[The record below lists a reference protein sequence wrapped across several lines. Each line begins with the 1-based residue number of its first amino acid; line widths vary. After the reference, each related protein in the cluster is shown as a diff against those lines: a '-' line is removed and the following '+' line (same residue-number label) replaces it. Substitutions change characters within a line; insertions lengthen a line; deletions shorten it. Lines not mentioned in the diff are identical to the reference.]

1 MRKLH
6 RGKVLGWRWR
16 RNPLRRHSDVV
27 EAWIVLV
34 VWTVAAVGAVAAGV
48 IGARIA
54 DRVVEQDRTGRHP
67 VSAVLVRT
75 VSGSGR
81 DVVTGF
87 TGDRVR
93 ATVRWTD
100 AQGIVR
106 TGATDVRSTAAPGST
121 VTAWADGRGRLVSAP
136 MNPAAATTRVV
147 LVGTGAAL
155 TAGLTVL
162 GAGALARLRIQRRA
176 TERWGAEWER
186 VGRQWGHTTG

>member
-16 RNPLRRHSDVV
+16 SNSLRRHSDLV

-34 VWTVAAVGAVAAGV
+34 AWMVATVGAVAGGV
-48 IGARIA
+48 IGAQIA
-54 DRVVEQDRTGRHP
+54 DRAVEQDRAGRRP

-75 VSGSGR
+75 VPGSGR
-81 DVVTGF
+81 DVVTGL
-87 TGDRVR
+87 TGDRLR

-100 AQGIVR
+100 AKGIVR
-106 TGATDVRSTAAPGST
+106 TGATDVRSTARPGSA
-121 VTAWADGRGRLVSAP
+121 VTAWTDGRGRLVPAP
-136 MNPAAATTRVV
+136 MNPAEATTRVV
-147 LVGTGAAL
+147 LAGTGAAL
-155 TAGLTVL
+155 TVGLTVL
-162 GAGALARLRIQRRA
+162 GAGCLLRLRTQRRA